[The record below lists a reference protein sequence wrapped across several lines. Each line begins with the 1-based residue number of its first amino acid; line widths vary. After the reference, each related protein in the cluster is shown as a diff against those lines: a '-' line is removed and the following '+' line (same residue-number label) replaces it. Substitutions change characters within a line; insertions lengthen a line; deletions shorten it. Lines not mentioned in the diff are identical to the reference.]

1 MNRIILNFVVEI
13 QHLTATWDLIENHLN
28 HLPDH
33 EGHGA
38 KDRLEGV
45 QKKLLRVI
53 SGLKTYTITLK
64 LEKSEINF
72 RMKTMT
78 TSVIK
83 TESGEAE
90 GSQLHDELRKID
102 ATLHIAKRT
111 RRNAMNYLINK
122 TRHGWD
128 DDILENTVSLISL
141 KILL

>member
-1 MNRIILNFVVEI
+1 
-13 QHLTATWDLIENHLN
+13 
-28 HLPDH
+28 
-33 EGHGA
+33 
-38 KDRLEGV
+38 
-45 QKKLLRVI
+45 
-53 SGLKTYTITLK
+53 
-64 LEKSEINF
+64 
-72 RMKTMT
+72 MT

-128 DDILENTVSLISL
+128 DDILENTVSLISS
-141 KILL
+141 KILSEQIRHFSCPLPYHAQRW